1 MEGPRGSYAKRI
13 KSEQYKVYHFTYM
26 WGLKT
31 NIRYRVTDAENKQL
45 IVRGVG
51 SGDESNSLGRLRGTN
66 FPVTK

>member
-1 MEGPRGSYAKRI
+1 
-13 KSEQYKVYHFTYM
+13 M

-31 NIRYRVTDAENKQL
+31 NIRYRVIDAENKQMV
-45 IVRGVG
+45 VRGVG